1 MVEALG
7 ETMTKSSVLVLGG
20 TGNLGESVRRLS
32 TLFTEFSFFFPSR
45 EEFPLGDGARICDR
59 LDEIKPDAIING
71 IAWTNVDEAEKNHPE
86 ARYLNA
92 VLPGVI
98 ASWCSDR
105 GARFIHYS
113 TNYVFDGSHPSPYLE
128 TDRKSPLS
136 FYGISKS
143 DGEDAVLGIAAP
155 SSVIVR
161 TSGLYGFTPN
171 NFVMK
176 ILNRARRGDEL
187 RVVVDQEMT
196 PTSADD
202 LARFSLALL
211 KREQLPKV
219 IHFANHGSTNWNE
232 VARAVYL
239 FLGQD
244 PEKVKKV
251 EYSEYPSIAK
261 RPQQGRLGTLYPDL
275 VAESNHNWNE
285 SLDRFLSEVVHD

>member
-1 MVEALG
+1 LVEALG

-45 EEFPLGDGARICDR
+45 EEFPLGDRARICDR
-59 LDEIKPDAIING
+59 LDEIKPDTIING

-113 TNYVFDGSHPSPYLE
+113 TNYVFNGSHPSPYLE
-128 TDRKSPLS
+128 TDPKSPLS

-176 ILNRARRGDEL
+176 ILNRAKRGDEL

-196 PTSADD
+196 PTNADD
-202 LARFSLALL
+202 LARFSLAIL

-219 IHFANHGSTNWNE
+219 IHFANNGSTNWNE
-232 VARAVYL
+232 VARAIYL

-251 EYSEYPSIAK
+251 QSSEYPSTAK
-261 RPQQGRLGTLYPDL
+261 RPHQGRLGTLYPDL
-275 VAESNHNWNE
+275 VAESNRDWNK
-285 SLDRFLSEVVHD
+285 SLDRFLREVVDD